1 MQEEADSDLL
11 SIYIV
16 FYYLSHHVR
25 CFTKLFFFKHSWE
38 ALSNHMWLEK
48 PIRAG

>member
-25 CFTKLFFFKHSWE
+25 CFTKLFFFK
-38 ALSNHMWLEK
+38 LEYNCFTMLC
-48 PIRAG
+48 